1 MFRRFTLLLAL
12 AAPVSACGEQEP
24 AGPDPAEDRAAIQ
37 ERVAAYVG
45 AMLKSDGERA
55 CAQFT
60 PRYRHDAETRARE
73 SGLEGCADAIA
84 FYGDSVSTLV
94 TADVARKVA
103 EPAAVRVTL
112 KGNAAVAAVKVPG
125 GDLSVKRTTLRRVGP
140 RWLIDSLGD

>member
-1 MFRRFTLLLAL
+1 MLLLVL

-24 AGPDPAEDRAAIQ
+24 AVPDPATDRAAIQ
-37 ERVAAYVG
+37 KRVAAYVG
-45 AMLKSDGERA
+45 AMLSSDGERA

-60 PRYRHDAETRARE
+60 PRYRHDAETRARG

-94 TADVARKVA
+94 TADVAKKVA
-103 EPAAVRVTL
+103 EPAAVQVTL

-125 GDLSVKRTTLRRVGP
+125 GDLSVKRTTLRRVGT
-140 RWLIDSLGD
+140 RWLIDSLGN